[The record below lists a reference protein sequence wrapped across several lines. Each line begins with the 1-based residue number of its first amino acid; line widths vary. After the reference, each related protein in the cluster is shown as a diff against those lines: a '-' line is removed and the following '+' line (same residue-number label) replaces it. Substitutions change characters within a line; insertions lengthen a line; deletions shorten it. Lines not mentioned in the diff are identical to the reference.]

1 MSSSRKSYPSLLNS
15 DTDNGK
21 QQKENLLKSYVP
33 GMDDEAYEELQNS
46 VSSLLD
52 TEQSTYQQ
60 KTFLL
65 EKKLFDRL
73 KERSAGK
80 KKGFETEIMNKAI
93 KIYLDAMDREEE
105 KRNNS

>member
-1 MSSSRKSYPSLLNS
+1 MSNSKRAYPNLNSDPDKGTDQKRSLLNS
-15 DTDNGK
+15 
-21 QQKENLLKSYVP
+21 YVP
-33 GMDDEAYEELQNS
+33 GIDDETYEELQNS

-52 TEQSTYQQ
+52 TEQSIYQQ

>member
-1 MSSSRKSYPSLLNS
+1 MSSSKKSYPSLLNF

-21 QQKENLLKSYVP
+21 QQKESLLNSYVP
-33 GMDDEAYEELQNS
+33 GMDDEAYEELQKS
-46 VSSLLD
+46 VSRLLD
-52 TEQSTYQQ
+52 TEESTTVQ

-73 KERSAGK
+73 KDRSKGK
-80 KKGFETEIMNKAI
+80 KKGFETEIMNRAI